1 MEPINPFQ
9 GPGDSAGALI
19 PHLFRRE
26 FTRIVAVLSRL
37 FGIEHIGIAEDIA
50 GETFLSA
57 LETWP
62 YKGVPPNPTAWLY
75 AIAKNKTRN
84 YLHRDQVF
92 KSKVAPA
99 VKHAAAGEAGAL
111 AAGAVAA
118 ADLEIDLSEANISD
132 SQLRMLFA
140 VCHPSVPPEAQICLA
155 LRILCGFGIEEI
167 ATAFLTNKETI
178 NKRLFRAREK
188 LRVEKAELEFPQGAE
203 LTRRL
208 EPVLLTLY
216 LLYNEGYYSE
226 SQDTV
231 LREDLCAEAM
241 RLTGLL
247 LEDRTTQLPAV
258 DALFSLMCFHASRF
272 PARKGEN
279 GEMIL
284 YGDQDESRWDQQ
296 LIARGAFHLHRASKG
311 NVLTKYHLEA
321 SIAYWHTIKPDSAE
335 KWENILQLYNH
346 LLAMAYSPIAALNRT
361 FALWRARGNRKDA
374 IAAGETLQL
383 TDNPYYYT
391 LLGELYT
398 GVDAGKAMEHYRQAL
413 SLARTS
419 ADKGAIQRA
428 IDALGAG

>member
-1 MEPINPFQ
+1 MEPISPFQ
-9 GPGDSAGALI
+9 SPGESTGTLI

-57 LETWP
+57 LEIWP
-62 YKGVPPNPTAWLY
+62 YRGIPANPTAWLY
-75 AIAKNKTRN
+75 AIAKNKARN
-84 YLHRDQVF
+84 YLHRDQIF

-99 VKHAAAGEAGAL
+99 LKRAGASEAGELAAAAEP
-111 AAGAVAA
+111 
-118 ADLEIDLSEANISD
+118 EIDLSEANISD

-140 VCHPSVPPEAQICLA
+140 VCHPSLPAEGQICLA

-188 LRVEKAELEFPQGAE
+188 LRTERAELEFPQGTE

-241 RLTGLL
+241 RLTELL
-247 LEDRTTQLPAV
+247 LGDRSTQVPAV

-284 YGDQDESRWDQQ
+284 YGDQDESRWDRQ
-296 LIARGAFHLHRASKG
+296 LIARGAFHLHRASQG

-321 SIAYWHTIKPDSAE
+321 SIAYRHTMKPDTIE

-346 LLAMAYSPIAALNRT
+346 LLAMVYSPVAALNRT
-361 FALWRARGNRKDA
+361 FALSRVRGKPEA
-374 IAAGETLQL
+374 IAAAEKLEL

-391 LLGELYT
+391 LLGALYT
-398 GVDAGKAMEHYRQAL
+398 GINADKAMENYKRAL
-413 SLARTS
+413 ALARTP

-428 IDALGAG
+428 IDNFF